1 MGKGIVATAV
11 GLLCVLAF
19 AADTQPSIPKEGK
32 IWGAMVLA
40 GPLQVVPLGGERA
53 RIAFDLTGVQLAEP
67 DGLLHHASVRCAGAI
82 TVASG
87 SIEEESGVCVYTRL
101 DGDQAFTATTKV
113 TGRVGPGSES
123 KGVWK
128 FTGGTGKLAGIQGG
142 GEFTRFVTR
151 RAAEGT
157 SQSVVRAA
165 GTYKLPTT
173 TAER

>member
-1 MGKGIVATAV
+1 MRKGLFAAAV
-11 GLLCVLAF
+11 GLLCLFAF
-19 AADTQPSIPKEGK
+19 ATDTQPAIPKEGK

-40 GPLQVVPLGGERA
+40 GPLQVLPHGDRA
-53 RIAFDLTGVQLAEP
+53 RLAFDLTGLQLAEP
-67 DGLLHHASVRCAGAI
+67 DGILHHASVRCAGSI
-82 TVASG
+82 TIAG
-87 SIEEESGVCVYTRL
+87 ASIEEESGVCVYTRP

-113 TGRVGPGSES
+113 TGKVGPGAES

-142 GEFTRFVTR
+142 GEFTRFVAR

-157 SQSVVRAA
+157 SQSVVRAT